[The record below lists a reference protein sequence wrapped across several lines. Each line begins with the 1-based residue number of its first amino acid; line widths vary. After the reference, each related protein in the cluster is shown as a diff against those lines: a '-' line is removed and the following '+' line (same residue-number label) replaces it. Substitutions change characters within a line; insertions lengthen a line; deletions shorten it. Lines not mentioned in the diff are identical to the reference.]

1 MEGQNIWVAVRSL
14 RDLMSLA
21 CEVEESLG
29 TGPELSSM
37 MFPSV
42 YGKALVWEELPLVPA
57 CEGNTTTP
65 FTSFHLG

>member
-1 MEGQNIWVAVRSL
+1 
-14 RDLMSLA
+14 MSLA

-29 TGPELSSM
+29 TGPELSPM

-42 YGKALVWEELPLVPA
+42 YGKALVWEKLPLVPA